1 MLNGTMKFL
10 LSFSFEQFTF
20 TARFFY
26 PTKLIEVLEKMKV
39 IVRILATY
47 SVCVDVYV
55 VFTCAAFYTESCR
68 WKGMI
73 FQHI

>member
-55 VFTCAAFYTESCR
+55 RRILRGKLSMERDDIPAYLKF
-68 WKGMI
+68 
-73 FQHI
+73 